1 MNVLVSRAICPATE
15 APLKK
20 RFILLIVAVV
30 AVVGAIVGT
39 AAVASADHG
48 HAGGSSAF
56 IDRVA
61 ELLGL
66 APEDVS
72 SAIAQTRDEARAT
85 HFTAKL
91 GEAVEAGVITRE
103 EADEIAAW
111 ASDKPDALK
120 AVRHHGLKSAVK
132 ADEVEQFLPGLVEQE
147 LITQAESGEISAWV
161 QNRPPTAESLREWR
175 IEQFRNGEG
184 RFHHGGRSHGR
195 CGFDKS
201 KSEGDGGSTA
211 SDVINPEPV

>member
-1 MNVLVSRAICPATE
+1 M
-15 APLKK
+15 KK
-20 RFILLIVAVV
+20 RFVLLIVAVV
-30 AVVGAIVGT
+30 AVIGAIGGA

-66 APEDVS
+66 APEDVA

-103 EADEIAAW
+103 EVDAIAAW
-111 ASDKPDALK
+111 ASGKPDALK

-147 LITQAESGEISAWV
+147 LITQAESGDISAWV
-161 QNRPPTAESLREWR
+161 QNRPPAAESLREWR

-201 KSEGDGGSTA
+201 KSEGDRGSTA